1 MLRQI
6 GWWRTLGGVNPPI
19 EYAKSGD
26 VHIAYQVVGDGPVDL
41 VIVLGWVLGFEHLW
55 TETSAR
61 RFLEQLASRYRV
73 ILFDKRGTGLSD
85 RVSNDDLP
93 DLETRM
99 DDVRAVMDAAGSE
112 RAVLFGISEGG
123 PMICAFAASHPER
136 AEAVIM
142 HGAFARLA
150 WAVDHLWGMT
160 DEDYDEWSAAIDSGW
175 GSGEFMRWFLDE
187 IAPSITADER
197 VQRWWIDACRRSASP
212 GAAIAAI
219 RMAMQIDVRD
229 LLSAVHVPTLVLTPR
244 GGYEEARSRYLAERI
259 KGAELVVFDGV
270 DHVPWAGEQDKVVAE
285 FERFLSS
292 LDEDVDP
299 DRVLATVLFTDIVGS
314 TEHAVELGDRKW
326 RALIDDH
333 HARVRSQIA
342 RYRGREVDTA
352 GDGFFATFDGPAR
365 AIRCACAIRESV
377 GELGLEIRAGLHTG
391 ECELAGDSVR
401 GIAVHIGA
409 RVASHAAPGE
419 VLVSSTVRDLVAGSG
434 LCFDERGAR
443 TLKGVP
449 EAVRLYA
456 VVPSVPAAA

>member
-1 MLRQI
+1 
-6 GWWRTLGGVNPPI
+6 
-19 EYAKSGD
+19 
-26 VHIAYQVVGDGPVDL
+26 
-41 VIVLGWVLGFEHLW
+41 
-55 TETSAR
+55 
-61 RFLEQLASRYRV
+61 
-73 ILFDKRGTGLSD
+73 
-85 RVSNDDLP
+85 
-93 DLETRM
+93 M

-123 PMICAFAASHPER
+123 AMSCVFAASHPER
-136 AEAVIM
+136 TQAVIM
-142 HGAFARLA
+142 HGAYARQA
-150 WAVDHLWGMT
+150 WAADYPWGFT
-160 DEDYDEWSAAIDSGW
+160 DEDYDEWFAGIDAGW
-175 GSGEFMRWFLDE
+175 GSGDFMLSFLDS
-187 IAPSITADER
+187 IAPSIAADER

-212 GAAIAAI
+212 GAAIAI
-219 RMAMQIDVRD
+219 EHMAMQIDVRH
-229 LLSAVHVPTLVLTPR
+229 LLSVVHVPTLVLTPR
-244 GGYEEARSRYLAERI
+244 GGGQEAQSRYLAERI
-259 KGAELVVFDGV
+259 PGAQLVVFDGV
-270 DHVPWAGEQDKVVAE
+270 DHVPWAGDQNKVVAE

-292 LDEDVDP
+292 LDEDVDL
-299 DRVLATVLFTDIVGS
+299 DRVLATVMFTDIVGS

-326 RALIDDH
+326 RALIDEHD
-333 HARVRSQIA
+333 AQVRAQIA

-409 RVASHAAPGE
+409 RVASHATPGE
-419 VLVSSTVRDLVAGSG
+419 VLVSGTVRDLVAGSG

-443 TLKGVP
+443 ALKGVP